1 LSILELKLKDQDLDA
16 TDAAK
21 KVALSILSRSRNRP
35 HFGNAGE
42 VENLISEAK
51 SRCMSR
57 RAALTLA
64 ERPIDVVFHPE
75 DFDPDHARGESGSSN
90 LAKIFE
96 DVVGR
101 EDVFEKMQHL
111 QEVVRA
117 YRKNGIDPADQIP
130 TNFVFSG
137 PPGKL

>member
-16 TDAAK
+16 TGAAK
-21 KVALSILSRSRNRP
+21 KVALSILSRSRNCP

-51 SRCMSR
+51 SRR

-64 ERPIDVVFHPE
+64 ERPIDVLFHPE

-90 LAKIFE
+90 LARIFE
-96 DVVGR
+96 DVVGG
-101 EDVFEKMQHL
+101 EDIFEKMQHL

-117 YRKNGIDPADQIP
+117 CRKNGIDPADQIP
-130 TNFVFSG
+130 TNFVSG
-137 PPGKL
+137 PPGRLEFH

>member
-51 SRCMSR
+51 SRCMGR

-64 ERPIDVVFHPE
+64 ERPIDVLFHPE

-137 PPGKL
+137 PPGRL